1 LQIET
6 SRPLLDEPVRPRL
19 FRRLLD
25 RGRPRL
31 RAAGERY
38 GVFLSLLIYGS
49 LAVGAAATTAA
60 LAFVDLGDVPT
71 LLVIL
76 GLMFLAE
83 RLEVNAYGDAYV
95 SVSVAGVVA
104 ALVLTGWPGAVLIA
118 GAAVMAIDLVSE
130 RPLRAVVFNFGAATG
145 AALLG
150 ASAYALFEAPLDDR
164 NAFWLVLPGAAAAF
178 AIFLV
183 ESALVALAISM
194 NERRSIVEV
203 WRNNFQWYMVH
214 HVVVGGLGAV
224 AAVAYLE
231 VGVIGAFAFIV
242 PPFMLRFAMKQYV
255 DKTAKT
261 ITELEQSNRELA
273 GANRAVR
280 KISADLQRSYRDTLQ
295 AIMAA
300 LDARD
305 HDTHGHSARVQM
317 LTLELARVYGVKE
330 GSREWEIIFHGSL
343 LHDVGKIA
351 VSDQI
356 LRKPAALTDEEWAEM
371 RKHPEAGASLL
382 KQVTFLHGASELVHA
397 HHERWDGRGYPRGL
411 RGDEIPIGARLF
423 MIADTYDAMTRDR
436 VYRKAQSPEAARKE
450 IMRCSGSQFDPQA
463 VEAFLRLYPA
473 WAERTLKERKL
484 VKKQGQAA

>member
-1 LQIET
+1 MQIET
-6 SRPLLDEPVRPRL
+6 SRPLIDQPAHPKLL
-19 FRRLLD
+19 QRLLD

-31 RAAGERY
+31 RSAAEGY
-38 GVFLSLLIYGS
+38 GAFLALLIYGS
-49 LAVGAAATTAA
+49 LLIGVVTTATA
-60 LAFVDLGDVPT
+60 IAFLDPGNLPT

-76 GLMFLAE
+76 ALMFLAE
-83 RLEVNAYGDAYV
+83 RLEVDAYGNAYV

-104 ALVLTGWPGAVLIA
+104 ALVITGWPGAVVIA
-118 GAAVMAIDLVSE
+118 GATVLTVDIVSG
-130 RPLRAVVFNFGAATG
+130 RPLRAILFNFGAATG

-150 ASAYALFEAPLDDR
+150 ALAFAIFEVPLHGR
-164 NAFWLVLPGAAAAF
+164 EGFWLIVPGAAAAF

-194 NERRSIVEV
+194 NERRSLIEV
-203 WRNNFQWYMVH
+203 WRTNFQWYMVH

-224 AAVAYLE
+224 AAIAYLE
-231 VGVIGAFAFIV
+231 VGVFGALAFIL
-242 PPFMLRFAMKQYV
+242 PPFMLRYAMKQYV
-255 DKTAKT
+255 DRTAKT

-280 KISADLQRSYRDTLQ
+280 KMSADLQRSYRDTLQ

-317 LTLELARVYGVKE
+317 LTLELAREYGVREASK
-330 GSREWEIIFHGSL
+330 EWEIIFHGSL

-397 HHERWDGRGYPRGL
+397 HHERWDGGGYPRGL
-411 RGDEIPIGARLF
+411 QGDEIPIGARLF

-436 VYRKAQSPEAARKE
+436 VYRQAQSPEAARKE

-473 WAERTLKERKL
+473 WAERTIKERKQQ
-484 VKKQGQAA
+484 KKQGQAA

>member
-1 LQIET
+1 LRTAAEGYAA
-6 SRPLLDEPVRPRL
+6 LL
-19 FRRLLD
+19 
-25 RGRPRL
+25 
-31 RAAGERY
+31 AI
-38 GVFLSLLIYGS
+38 LIYGS
-49 LAVGAAATTAA
+49 LLVGVVATAAA
-60 LAFVDLGDVPT
+60 LAFVDVGDIP
-71 LLVIL
+71 LLVTIL
-76 GLMFLAE
+76 ALMFLAE

-104 ALVLTGWPGAVLIA
+104 ALVLSGWPGAVLVA
-118 GAAVMAIDLVSE
+118 GTVVLAVDMVSQ
-130 RPLRAVVFNFGAATG
+130 RPLRATIFNFGAATG

-150 ASAYALFEAPLDDR
+150 ALAFALFKSPLG
-164 NAFWLVLPGAAAAF
+164 NEEGFWLIIPGAAAAF

-194 NERRSIVEV
+194 NERRAIIEV

-231 VGVIGAFAFIV
+231 VGAIGALAFMV

-261 ITELEQSNRELA
+261 ITELEHSNRELA

-317 LTLELARVYGVKE
+317 LTLELAREYGVEE
-330 GSREWEIIFHGSL
+330 GSSEWEVIFHGSL

-411 RGDEIPIGARLF
+411 KGDDIPIGARLF

-436 VYRKAQSPEAARKE
+436 VYRKAQPPEAARIE
-450 IMRCSGSQFDPQA
+450 IMRCSGSQFDPKA
-463 VEAFLRLYPA
+463 VEAFLRIFPEWSA
-473 WAERTLKERKL
+473 RTAQERKEQ
-484 VKKQGQAA
+484 KKQGQAA